1 MRYNGGHYWRK
12 EGSFPNYGQDK
23 KRMQIADA
31 QIYESRGDTKFFA
44 ITFRGYILSPLSMPG
59 Q

>member
-1 MRYNGGHYWRK
+1 MRYNGVYYLGK
-12 EGSFPNYGQDK
+12 EGSFPKGSQDK

-31 QIYESRGDTKFFA
+31 QNYESRGDTKFFA